1 MENFLS
7 NEWNHDPHLLSI
19 ERGNLKNEIISIL
32 CNETILLQNSSL
44 IKTPRDNLRWYTG
57 YKRREILT
65 DERAFLH
72 RAQLHDSLILYTDYN
87 VVDRYQWEGQNFL
100 SKFQIDS
107 TFD

>member
-1 MENFLS
+1 MNGTTI
-7 NEWNHDPHLLSI
+7 PILLSI

-65 DERAFLH
+65 DELSSIE
-72 RAQLHDSLILYTDYN
+72 LSYTIL
-87 VVDRYQWEGQNFL
+87 
-100 SKFQIDS
+100 
-107 TFD
+107 